1 MPINIPDWLMHFLQ
15 STSVIV
21 LESAP
26 WIVLSLL
33 VGGLVHEFL
42 PDSRLRKLLNRP
54 GPTAMGGAVL
64 LGGLLPI
71 CSCGVIP
78 LAVSLYRS
86 GVRLG
91 PVMAF
96 TAATPIINPAAV
108 ILSFALLGPQITFAY
123 IILGITLPVLMGY
136 LTQRWGEP
144 YDASNSGSDS
154 ADAEC
159 NTSADCCGEKLIA
172 ASNTMSRIKHGL
184 AWGFFTLGP
193 NIGFYLAIGIAL
205 AGLLNTFVPTDWMQT
220 YLGNSSIVSLLVA
233 ALLGASIYVCAVAHI
248 PLVAALLAAGA
259 APGAAI
265 VFLVTGTAT
274 NLPELFTL
282 YRTIGKRT
290 VIIYT
295 SVLILSS
302 LLAGLLVNMWLMPGF
317 EPDFDPLA
325 SLSLMD
331 QSDNLWWTPSV
342 IVKWGSSVVVFFL
355 AGWGIIGYLKKLL
368 IPRNI
373 NSDSSCCG
381 GK

>member
-1 MPINIPDWLMHFLQ
+1 MPDWLVHFIQ

-54 GPTAMGGAVL
+54 GSAAMGGAVL

-123 IILGITLPVLMGY
+123 FLLGITLPILMGY

-144 YDASNSGSDS
+144 YNANNTNNNTDT

-159 NTSADCCGEKLIA
+159 KTSTDCCDSKVV
-172 ASNTMSRIKHGL
+172 ASLNTASRIKHGL
-184 AWGFFTLGP
+184 FWGFFTLGP
-193 NIGFYLAIGIAL
+193 NIGFYLAIGIVL

-220 YLGNSSIVSLLVA
+220 YLGSSSFVSLLVA

-259 APGAAI
+259 PPGAAI

-282 YRTIGKRT
+282 YRTIGRRT

-302 LLAGLLVNMWLMPGF
+302 ILAGLLVNMWLMPGF
-317 EPDFDPLA
+317 EADFDPLA

-331 QSDNLWWTPSV
+331 QSDRLWWTPSA
-342 IVKWGSSVVVFFL
+342 IIKWSSSVVVLFL
-355 AGWGIIGYLKKLL
+355 AGWGIISYLQGLL
-368 IPRNI
+368 SRRNV
-373 NSDSSCCG
+373 NSDTGCCG
-381 GK
+381 DE